1 MVDFID
7 RHKDVYGIEPICRVL
22 QVAPSTYYAAKT
34 RAPSVRTVRD
44 AVLAPQ
50 LHRLWSD
57 NFRVY
62 GARKLWKAARRSGHD
77 VGRDQVARLM
87 RQLDIRGVNRSKKVR
102 TTRPDNQAGRHPDL
116 VDRQFN
122 ADGPNQL
129 WVTDLTYVPTWSGV
143 AYVCFITDAFSRMI
157 VGWRCASN
165 MRTATVLDA
174 LEMARWSRG
183 TTLEGLVCHSDAG
196 SQFTSLRYGERIAEI
211 GAVPSIG
218 SIGDSYDNA
227 LAETVNSLYKTE
239 LIRQQGPWRSIDDV
253 ELATLSWV
261 CWFNTVRLHGTLDD
275 VPPTEYEAAHYL
287 HRTEANQPVGI
298 Q

>member
-1 MVDFID
+1 MVDYID
-7 RHKDVYGIEPICRVL
+7 AHRDVYGIEPICKVL
-22 QVAPSTYYAAKT
+22 QFAPSTYYAAKT
-34 RAPSVRTVRD
+34 RPASARAQRD
-44 AVLAPQ
+44 AVLAPALLQ
-50 LHRLWSD
+50 LWKD

-62 GARKLWKAARRSGHD
+62 GARKLWKAARRAEHD

-102 TTRPDNQAGRHPDL
+102 TTRPDQAADRHPDL
-116 VDRQFN
+116 VGRQFV

-129 WVTDLTYVPTWSGV
+129 WVTDLTFVPTWGGV
-143 AYVCFITDAFSRMI
+143 AYVCFIIDAFSRMI

-165 MRTATVLDA
+165 MRTQTVLDA
-174 LEMARWSRG
+174 LEMARFSRG

-196 SQFTSLRYGERIAEI
+196 SQFTSLRYGERLAEI

-218 SIGDSYDNA
+218 SVGDSYDNA
-227 LAETVNSLYKTE
+227 LAEAVNGLYKTE
-239 LIRQQGPWRSIDDV
+239 LIRQQGPWKSVDDV

-261 CWFNTVRLHGTLDD
+261 SWFNTTRLHGTLGDI
-275 VPPTEYEAAHYL
+275 PPTEYEDAYYVH
-287 HRTEANQPVGI
+287 EAETNQPVGI